1 MNFREVMASIR
12 YAFVSMFRF
21 SGRDARGLFWPWAI
35 FVVLLGQALQMLAMT
50 PVMAGSFVRMVEAV
64 RPRDYDGGAAVDPA
78 VIERAVTRMMTDL
91 GALWLPMAVIHIV
104 TVAALAAAV
113 VRRLH
118 DANRTALWALLPLPF
133 MALSTALMPAAFA
146 FAAAPAKPTAQM
158 QLLLLSGPFFWAA
171 LLWLGF
177 LLAGKG
183 TDGPNRFGEA
193 TSETP

>member
-1 MNFREVMASIR
+1 MNFHEVMASIR
-12 YAFVSMFRF
+12 YALGSVFRF

-35 FVVLLGQALQMLAMT
+35 FVVLLEQAVGMLAMI
-50 PVMAGSFVRMVEAV
+50 PAMARSVVRIAEVA
-64 RPRDYDGGAAVDPA
+64 RPRDYGGGAAVDPA
-78 VIERAVTRMMTDL
+78 AIERAVTQMAADL
-91 GALWLPMAVIHIV
+91 GTVWLLLAVIHVV

-118 DANRTALWALLPLPF
+118 DGDRTALWALLPLPF

-146 FAAAPAKPTAQM
+146 FAAAPAKPTVEM
-158 QLLLLSGPFFWAA
+158 QLLFLSGPFFWAA